1 MVAISFPAS
10 PSVNDTFTANG
21 KTWQWNGTFW
31 SLVVS
36 GASVADG
43 SVSTA
48 KIADSAITAAKIADG
63 TVVAAEIA
71 NNAITTDK
79 IAAGAVTVGKIAD
92 CFQRLNFI
100 SIPFRPGIRECDVV
114 EHLNMCCAR
123 KPYFAVRVHFPIRER
138 IG

>member
-1 MVAISFPAS
+1 MVAISFPGS

-48 KIADSAITAAKIADG
+48 KIADG

-79 IAAGAVTVGKIAD
+79 IASDAVYDSENFGCQCHD
-92 CFQRLNFI
+92 CE
-100 SIPFRPGIRECDVV
+100 SCG
-114 EHLNMCCAR
+114 
-123 KPYFAVRVHFPIRER
+123 
-138 IG
+138 